1 MSRPRSVVVVGA
13 STAGLAAA
21 RELRRRGHTDAIT
34 VIGGGEEPCSRPPL
48 SKQVLKDG
56 SADGTVSIPT
66 ADLGLEVVRSP
77 AAHLDPER
85 RRVTTRDGHDVPY
98 DALVVATGSAARRIA
113 APGQSGELVLRTLD
127 DARTLRTRLGRAD
140 TAVVVGAGFLG
151 MEVASACVHHG
162 VSVTV
167 VDVAPP
173 LERVVGTF
181 VSAVLVRRARSVG
194 VELVQSEGPVSLDG
208 DPVTGVRLGE
218 GTVLRADLVVTCAGD
233 VPVTDWLDGH
243 AWAGPQGVE
252 IDHGGRTPL
261 EGVLAAGDVAAV
273 REEAWLRRRPFWS
286 NAVAQG
292 RLAAATLLGDEPGG
306 PVWDD
311 YFWSEVCG
319 HSLKMVG
326 PVPRGEPEVLAGDP
340 CTGSALL
347 RWWDSDVATVV
358 AVDHRIPV
366 PRLRAL
372 ALERERA

>member
-1 MSRPRSVVVVGA
+1 
-13 STAGLAAA
+13 
-21 RELRRRGHTDAIT
+21 
-34 VIGGGEEPCSRPPL
+34 
-48 SKQVLKDG
+48 
-56 SADGTVSIPT
+56 
-66 ADLGLEVVRSP
+66 
-77 AAHLDPER
+77 
-85 RRVTTRDGHDVPY
+85 
-98 DALVVATGSAARRIA
+98 
-113 APGQSGELVLRTLD
+113 
-127 DARTLRTRLGRAD
+127 
-140 TAVVVGAGFLG
+140 
-151 MEVASACVHHG
+151 HG
-162 VSVTV
+162 V
-167 VDVAPP
+167 A
-173 LERVVGTF
+173 
-181 VSAVLVRRARSVG
+181 VG

-208 DPVTGVRLGE
+208 DPVTGVRLGD

-273 REEAWLRRRPFWS
+273 REEAGLRRRPFWS

-340 CTGSALL
+340 CTGSSLL
-347 RWWDSDVATVV
+347 RWWDGDVATVV